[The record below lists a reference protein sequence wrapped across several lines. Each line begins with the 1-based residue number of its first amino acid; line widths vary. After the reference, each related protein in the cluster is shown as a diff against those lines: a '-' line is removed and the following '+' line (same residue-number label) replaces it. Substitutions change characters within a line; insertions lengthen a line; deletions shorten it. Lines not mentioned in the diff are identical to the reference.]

1 MPGGAPKG
9 NQNAAKARL
18 AYNALIKALKKR
30 SGLEYTEPGR
40 EDYKIL
46 IDIWEKQIDQAID
59 GNPYSCSQIFDRLDG
74 KPSQNVTGS
83 IDHKHEHTAK
93 SVQSTLEWLETLT
106 GAGSDRPSEKP
117 VSH

>member
-1 MPGGAPKG
+1 MAGAPKG
-9 NQNAAKARL
+9 NQNAVKGKL
-18 AYNALIKALKKR
+18 AHTALMKALKKM
-30 SGLEYTEPGR
+30 SGIPVIDGGTE
-40 EDYKIL
+40 EFTVL
-46 IDIWEKQIDQAID
+46 VDIWEKQITQALE

-93 SVQSTLEWLETLT
+93 SVQSTLEWLEALT
-106 GAGSDRPSEKP
+106 GEGVDRPSKKP